1 MTEPAVAVPVAS
13 MNSHAPI
20 APGSSRRLTIL
31 GLMLLLLFLA
41 ALYVPGF
48 TVKSRYWLPLF
59 SKYMA
64 LALFALSVDLV
75 WGYTGLLSLGQGLYF
90 GLGVYMVGYSLKLQ
104 KAAELA
110 DKPLVASPDM
120 AMPDF
125 MRTMGRLPAVPSWI
139 APLID
144 IRVALVMAVLLPTVV
159 AALFGVT
166 VFGRRIMGVYFS
178 LITQALVLA
187 VYLLVRNQLPYIG
200 GVVGMP

>member
-64 LALFALSVDLV
+64 LALFALSVDLI

-90 GLGVYMVGYSLKLQ
+90 ALGAYAVGYSLSLRR
-104 KAAELA
+104 AAINA
-110 DKPLVASPDM
+110 DKPFTTGPDM
-120 AMPDF
+120 ALTDF
-125 MRTMGRLPAVPSWI
+125 MARCRLDAVP
-139 APLID
+139 A
-144 IRVALVMAVLLPTVV
+144 
-159 AALFGVT
+159 
-166 VFGRRIMGVYFS
+166 
-178 LITQALVLA
+178 
-187 VYLLVRNQLPYIG
+187 
-200 GVVGMP
+200 